1 MLFKNNDSANLVS
14 KSAKYWKNCPQARKR
29 KNHKMLYLTWK
40 VRFLYCFTVSNIL
53 TDNLIKT
60 YLKLRNIHFKQI
72 AKSIPTL
79 GKKPCRYILLK
90 PDFVLYPIDISSCEI
105 IFLLISHV
113 FIVLYGVLT
122 LYCVFEK

>member
-1 MLFKNNDSANLVS
+1 MIRQIWFQNRQNIEKIVPMLENEL
-14 KSAKYWKNCPQARKR
+14 
-29 KNHKMLYLTWK
+29 KNHKMLYLAWK

-79 GKKPCRYILLK
+79 GKKPCRDILLK

-113 FIVLYGVLT
+113 FIVL
-122 LYCVFEK
+122 